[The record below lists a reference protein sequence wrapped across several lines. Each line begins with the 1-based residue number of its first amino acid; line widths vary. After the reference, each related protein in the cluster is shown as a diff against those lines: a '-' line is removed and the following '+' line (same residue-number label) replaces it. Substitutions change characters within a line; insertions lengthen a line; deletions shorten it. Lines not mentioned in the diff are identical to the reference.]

1 MKPLQYIIDGTR
13 LGNMVFPIPLGINF
27 NLMYVTTLYNFETF
41 VRNIALYSMIY
52 KLNQTSGTLK
62 IERNSAK
69 LLEWSFNPIRKIRIK
84 YFFAFNVRL
93 PTCSKLRE
101 VTNNSYCLLCLLC
114 PLSDFS
120 SSIT

>member
-27 NLMYVTTLYNFETF
+27 NLMYVTTLYNFETTDQ
-41 VRNIALYSMIY
+41 NIALYSMIY

-69 LLEWSFNPIRKIRIK
+69 LLEWGFNPHSKNTHQIFFRI
-84 YFFAFNVRL
+84 
-93 PTCSKLRE
+93 
-101 VTNNSYCLLCLLC
+101 
-114 PLSDFS
+114 
-120 SSIT
+120 